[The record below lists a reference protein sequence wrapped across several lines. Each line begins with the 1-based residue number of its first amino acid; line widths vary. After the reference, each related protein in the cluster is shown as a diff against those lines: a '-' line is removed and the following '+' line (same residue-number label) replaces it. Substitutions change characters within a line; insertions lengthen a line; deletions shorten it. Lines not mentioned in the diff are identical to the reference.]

1 MDESASNYNPG
12 ATQEDG
18 SCTFCDLI
26 LSVPD
31 VTSES
36 CFDVADGAAFIVLDS
51 ALTDSVY
58 YVLTAPGLN
67 LNGTWSDGTFSGLN
81 PGNYLLEVFDGDSS
95 CSAVRTFVID
105 AAPDVSLFAVATSPL
120 CAGGDD
126 GAISAFTADTV
137 EVVGYT
143 LNGDAPSTDDTFI
156 GLAAGNYLLTVEV
169 VVPSGAT
176 CFDTTLVSVVDPA
189 GMVVVIDAI
198 EGADPDEENGG
209 VDVTVSGGQEPYN
222 FEWTGPDG
230 SSSQEDPDDLTSGD
244 WTLVVTDGDGCS
256 VEVEVTVPV
265 GLQEWLAPHFVIM
278 PNPTRED
285 YRVQFE
291 RRFEGQLELT
301 DITGRLLSQ
310 QSVRGWRAEG
320 TLSGLPDGVY
330 FLRAQ
335 DERGAGTAMRL
346 VKQN

>member
-1 MDESASNYNPG
+1 
-12 ATQEDG
+12 
-18 SCTFCDLI
+18 
-26 LSVPD
+26 
-31 VTSES
+31 
-36 CFDVADGAAFIVLDS
+36 
-51 ALTDSVY
+51 
-58 YVLTAPGLN
+58 
-67 LNGTWSDGTFSGLN
+67 
-81 PGNYLLEVFDGDSS
+81 
-95 CSAVRTFVID
+95 
-105 AAPDVSLFAVATSPL
+105 
-120 CAGGDD
+120 
-126 GAISAFTADTV
+126 
-137 EVVGYT
+137 
-143 LNGDAPSTDDTFI
+143 
-156 GLAAGNYLLTVEV
+156 
-169 VVPSGAT
+169 
-176 CFDTTLVSVVDPA
+176 
-189 GMVVVIDAI
+189 VVIDAI

-230 SSSQEDPDDLTSGD
+230 SSSQEDPDDLSSGD
-244 WTLVVTDGDGCS
+244 WTLVVTDSDGCS